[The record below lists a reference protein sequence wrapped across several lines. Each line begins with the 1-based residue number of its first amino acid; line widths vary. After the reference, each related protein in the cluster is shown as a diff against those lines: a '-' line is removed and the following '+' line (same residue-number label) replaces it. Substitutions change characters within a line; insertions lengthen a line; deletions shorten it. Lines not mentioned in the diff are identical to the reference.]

1 MGKYF
6 GTDGFR
12 GEVNKNLTAIH
23 AYKIGEFLAY
33 YYIKNFGKFKFLI
46 GRDTRLSGS
55 MLESALCAG
64 LNSCGG
70 MAYKLGVIP
79 TPEVAYLAKE
89 GDYACAIVLT
99 ASHNPYY
106 DNGIKLL
113 TSNGEK
119 MTDDVIN
126 LVEEYI
132 DGKFLIEYAS
142 KDNIGV
148 SLNFESEVDKYVNH
162 LVGLAPNLKGLNIGL
177 DLANGASSFVAKKV
191 FDKLGA
197 STTIINNNPD
207 GININNNCGSTHI
220 ESLAQLVKDKNLD
233 CGFAYDGDADRCLLV
248 DEKGNI
254 LSGDH
259 ILYIYSKY
267 LKSKNEL
274 KNNMVVTTVMSN
286 FGLYIALDKENISY
300 AKTKVGDKYV
310 YEYMKQNDC
319 SIGGEQSGH
328 IIFIKDAS
336 TGDGIL
342 TSLKVLEVMK
352 NTNKSLSNLVIDIDI
367 YPQVLVNIKVSN
379 KKQVQE
385 DKDVLKSIKEVEN
398 ELKNEGRIL
407 VRESGTEPLIRV
419 MVEAKEIN
427 KCNELAYKVIN
438 VIKAKGYEIN

>member
-70 MAYKLGVIP
+70 NAYKLGIIP
-79 TPEVAYLAKE
+79 TPGVAYLAKE

-132 DGKFLIEYAS
+132 DGKSLIEFAS

-148 SLNFESEVDKYVNH
+148 SLNFESEVDKYVSH
-162 LVGLAPNLKGLNIGL
+162 LVSLAPNLKGLNIGL

-197 STTIINNNPD
+197 NTTIINNNPD

-220 ESLAQLVKDKNLD
+220 ESLAKLVKDKNLD

-352 NTNKSLSNLVIDIDI
+352 NTNKSLSSLVKDIDI
-367 YPQVLVNIKVSN
+367 YPQVLLNIKVN
-379 KKQVQE
+379 DKKKVQE
-385 DKDVLKSIKEVEN
+385 DKDVKKSIKEVEN